1 MRRAERRSLIDAF
14 AGWKPRFANRGE
26 QGGRV
31 GFVAAGT
38 MESCRNQGGK
48 TPPHQ
53 KGRRRDQNTCDQID
67 YHGLS
72 PLRWSANRRRRRG
85 ACRRSW

>member
-1 MRRAERRSLIDAF
+1 MTMRRVERRSLIDAF
-14 AGWKPRFANRGE
+14 AGWKPRFANRGG

-48 TPPHQ
+48 TNCGE
-53 KGRRRDQNTCDQID
+53 KN
-67 YHGLS
+67 LS
-72 PLRWSANRRRRRG
+72 EFCKIEKSA
-85 ACRRSW
+85 